1 MQLLELNMNEQQI
14 EKFLT
19 IQQAQ
24 LAMMMGIYHNLQ
36 VLCAQN
42 GKEAAVFNWRDV
54 HSLLE
59 TGKHELEET

>member
-1 MQLLELNMNEQQI
+1 MTEAQV

-36 VLCAQN
+36 ILCEQN
-42 GKEAAVFNWRDV
+42 GTESATFNWRDV

>member
-1 MQLLELNMNEQQI
+1 MTEAQI
-14 EKFLT
+14 DKFLT

-36 VLCAQN
+36 VLCEQT
-42 GKEAAVFNWRDV
+42 GSEPVTFSWRDV

-59 TGKHELEET
+59 TGKNELEET

>member
-1 MQLLELNMNEQQI
+1 MTEAQVD
-14 EKFLT
+14 KFLT

-24 LAMMMGIYHNLQ
+24 LAMMMGIYQNLKI
-36 VLCAQN
+36 LCEQN
-42 GKEAAVFNWRDV
+42 GSESATFNWRDI

>member
-1 MQLLELNMNEQQI
+1 MMTEAQTDQ
-14 EKFLT
+14 FLT

-36 VLCAQN
+36 KLCEQN
-42 GKEAAVFNWRDV
+42 GAKPVTFDWADV

-59 TGKHELEET
+59 TGKHELKEI

>member
-1 MQLLELNMNEQQI
+1 MTEAQV

-36 VLCAQN
+36 ILCEQN
-42 GKEAAVFNWRDV
+42 GPKSATFNWRDV

>member
-1 MQLLELNMNEQQI
+1 MTEAQV

-24 LAMMMGIYHNLQ
+24 LAMMMGIYQNLQ
-36 VLCAQN
+36 ILCEKN
-42 GKEAAVFNWRDV
+42 GSESATFNWRDV